1 MRNCQRDL
9 KIILRKLKIYNLA
22 RKLLFLLPP
31 EQSQNISHFFLKL
44 FSGLYKSK
52 QTRFSVKGLKIKNR
66 LGLAAGLDKNARL
79 INEFDNIGFG
89 FVEVGTI
96 TPKPQYGNPKP
107 RIKRLISNE
116 SLLNSLGFPNEG
128 VATIK
133 PRLQKVRDDI
143 CLGVNI
149 GPNKDTVPQ
158 EIVNDYLFCYRE
170 VFKYADFVTMNIS
183 SPNTPNLRSLHN
195 IENFKSVIDAILNE
209 RSKHQKQPKI
219 FIKISPDEESKTY
232 KDLIET
238 INDSAIDGVV
248 ISNTS
253 DNQSLKESLKV
264 GHLPGGISGKSLKN
278 SANKILKEIKTIIN
292 QEKII
297 VAVGGIFDVDSY
309 NEKFELGA
317 DLVQMY
323 TGLIYEG
330 PNLVKR
336 IVKNDKQISSNS

>member
-1 MRNCQRDL
+1 M
-9 KIILRKLKIYNLA
+9 RKLKIYKLA

-44 FSGLYKSK
+44 LSGLYKSK
-52 QTRFSVKGLKIKNR
+52 QTHLFVKGLRVKNR

-96 TPKPQYGNPKP
+96 TPKAQYGNPKP
-107 RIKRLISNE
+107 RIKRLISHE

-128 VATIK
+128 VRSIK
-133 PRLQKVRDDI
+133 SRLKKVSGDI

-149 GPNKDTVPQ
+149 GPNKDTVP
-158 EIVNDYLFCYRE
+158 EEVINDYLLCYEE
-170 VFKYADFVTMNIS
+170 VFEYADFVTINIS

-195 IENFKSVIDAILNE
+195 AENFKAVIDAILSE
-209 RSKHQKQPKI
+209 RNRHQKKPKV
-219 FIKISPDEESKTY
+219 FIKISPDEQSNIY

-238 INDSAIDGVV
+238 INNSEIDGVI

-253 DNQSLKESLKV
+253 NSQNLKESLNV

-278 SANKILKEIKTIIN
+278 SSNKILKEIKTMIN
-292 QEKII
+292 EEKII

>member
-1 MRNCQRDL
+1 M
-9 KIILRKLKIYNLA
+9 RKLKIYNLA

-195 IENFKSVIDAILNE
+195 IENFKTVIDAILNE

-253 DNQSLKESLKV
+253 DNQNLKESLKV

-336 IVKNDKQISSNS
+336 IVKNDNQISSNS

>member
-1 MRNCQRDL
+1 M
-9 KIILRKLKIYNLA
+9 
-22 RKLLFLLPP
+22 
-31 EQSQNISHFFLKL
+31 
-44 FSGLYKSK
+44 
-52 QTRFSVKGLKIKNR
+52 KGLRVKNR

-89 FVEVGTI
+89 FVEVGTV
-96 TPKPQYGNPKP
+96 TPKAQYGNPKP
-107 RIKRLISNE
+107 RIKRLISHE

-128 VATIK
+128 VRSIK
-133 PRLQKVRDDI
+133 SRLKKVSGDI

-149 GPNKDTVPQ
+149 GPNKDTVP
-158 EIVNDYLFCYRE
+158 EEVINDYLLCYEE
-170 VFKYADFVTMNIS
+170 VFEYADFVTINIS

-195 IENFKSVIDAILNE
+195 AENFKAVIDAILNE
-209 RSKHQKQPKI
+209 RNRHQKKPKV

-232 KDLIET
+232 INLIEI
-238 INDSAIDGVV
+238 INNSAIDGVI

-253 DNQSLKESLKV
+253 NNQNLKKSLNV
-264 GHLPGGISGKSLKN
+264 AHLPGGISGKSLKN
-278 SANKILKEIKTIIN
+278 SSNKILKEIKTMIN
-292 QEKII
+292 KEKII

>member
-1 MRNCQRDL
+1 MR
-9 KIILRKLKIYNLA
+9 
-22 RKLLFLLPP
+22 
-31 EQSQNISHFFLKL
+31 
-44 FSGLYKSK
+44 
-52 QTRFSVKGLKIKNR
+52 IKNR

-89 FVEVGTI
+89 FIEVGTI
-96 TPKPQYGNPKP
+96 TPKAQYGNPKP

-128 VATIK
+128 VKAIK
-133 PRLQKVRDDI
+133 SRLKKVSEDI

-149 GPNKDTVPQ
+149 GPNKETAS
-158 EIVNDYLFCYRE
+158 EELVNDYLLCYEE
-170 VFKYADFVTMNIS
+170 VFEYADFVTINIS

-195 IENFKSVIDAILNE
+195 IENFKAVINAILSE
-209 RSKHQKQPKI
+209 RNKHQKKPKV
-219 FIKISPDEESKTY
+219 FIKISPDEQSNIY

-238 INDSAIDGVV
+238 INNSEIDGVI

-253 DNQSLKESLKV
+253 NSQNLKESLNV

-278 SANKILKEIKTIIN
+278 SSNKILKEIKTMIN
-292 QEKII
+292 EEKII

>member
-1 MRNCQRDL
+1 M
-9 KIILRKLKIYNLA
+9 RKLKIYKLA

-52 QTRFSVKGLKIKNR
+52 QTHLFVKGLRVKNR

-89 FVEVGTI
+89 FVEVGTV
-96 TPKPQYGNPKP
+96 TPKAQYGNPKP
-107 RIKRLISNE
+107 RIKRLISHE

-128 VATIK
+128 VRSIK
-133 PRLQKVRDDI
+133 SRLKKVSDDI

-149 GPNKDTVPQ
+149 GPNKDTAPEKV
-158 EIVNDYLFCYRE
+158 INDYLLCYEE
-170 VFKYADFVTMNIS
+170 VFEYADFVTINIS

-195 IENFKSVIDAILNE
+195 AENFKAVIDAILSE
-209 RSKHQKQPKI
+209 RNRHQKKPKV

-232 KDLIET
+232 TNLIET
-238 INDSAIDGVV
+238 INNSAIDGVI

-253 DNQSLKESLKV
+253 NNQNLKKSLNV
-264 GHLPGGISGKSLKN
+264 AHLPGGISGKSLKN
-278 SANKILKEIKTIIN
+278 SSNKILKEIRTMIN
-292 QEKII
+292 KEKII

>member
-1 MRNCQRDL
+1 M
-9 KIILRKLKIYNLA
+9 RKLKIYKLA

-52 QTRFSVKGLKIKNR
+52 QTHLFVKGLRVKNR

-96 TPKPQYGNPKP
+96 TPKAQYGNPKP
-107 RIKRLISNE
+107 RIKRLISHE

-128 VATIK
+128 VRSIK
-133 PRLQKVRDDI
+133 SRLKKVSDDI

-149 GPNKDTVPQ
+149 GPNKDTAPEKV
-158 EIVNDYLFCYRE
+158 INDYLLCYEE
-170 VFKYADFVTMNIS
+170 VFEYADFVTINIS

-195 IENFKSVIDAILNE
+195 AENFKAVIDAILSE
-209 RSKHQKQPKI
+209 RNRHQKKPKV

-232 KDLIET
+232 TNLIET
-238 INDSAIDGVV
+238 INNSAIDGVI

-253 DNQSLKESLKV
+253 NNQNLKKSLNV
-264 GHLPGGISGKSLKN
+264 AHLPGGISGKSLKN
-278 SANKILKEIKTIIN
+278 SSNKILKEIKTMIN
-292 QEKII
+292 KEKII

-336 IVKNDKQISSNS
+336 IIKNDNQISSNS

>member
-1 MRNCQRDL
+1 M
-9 KIILRKLKIYNLA
+9 RKLKIYNLA

-128 VATIK
+128 VSTIK
-133 PRLQKVRDDI
+133 PRLKKVRDDI

-336 IVKNDKQISSNS
+336 IVKNDNQISSNS

>member
-1 MRNCQRDL
+1 M
-9 KIILRKLKIYNLA
+9 RKLKIYNLA

-133 PRLQKVRDDI
+133 PRLKKVRDDI

-219 FIKISPDEESKTY
+219 FIKISPDEESKIY

-253 DNQSLKESLKV
+253 DNQNLKESLKV

-336 IVKNDKQISSNS
+336 IIKNDNQISSNS

>member
-1 MRNCQRDL
+1 M
-9 KIILRKLKIYNLA
+9 RKLKIYKLA

-52 QTRFSVKGLKIKNR
+52 QTHLFVKGLRVKNR

-96 TPKPQYGNPKP
+96 TPKAQYGNPKP
-107 RIKRLISNE
+107 RIKRLISHE

-128 VATIK
+128 VRSIK
-133 PRLQKVRDDI
+133 SRLKKVSDDI

-149 GPNKDTVPQ
+149 GPNKDTAPEKV
-158 EIVNDYLFCYRE
+158 INDYLLCYEE
-170 VFKYADFVTMNIS
+170 VFEYADFVTINIS

-195 IENFKSVIDAILNE
+195 AENFKAVIDAILSE
-209 RSKHQKQPKI
+209 RNRHQKKPKV

-232 KDLIET
+232 TNLIET
-238 INDSAIDGVV
+238 VNNSAIDGVI

-253 DNQSLKESLKV
+253 NNQNLKKSLNV
-264 GHLPGGISGKSLKN
+264 AHLPGGISGKSLKN
-278 SANKILKEIKTIIN
+278 SSNKILKEIKTMIN
-292 QEKII
+292 KEKII

>member
-1 MRNCQRDL
+1 M
-9 KIILRKLKIYNLA
+9 
-22 RKLLFLLPP
+22 
-31 EQSQNISHFFLKL
+31 
-44 FSGLYKSK
+44 
-52 QTRFSVKGLKIKNR
+52 KGLRVKNR

-89 FVEVGTI
+89 FVEVGTV
-96 TPKPQYGNPKP
+96 TPKAQYGNPKP
-107 RIKRLISNE
+107 RIKRLISHE

-128 VATIK
+128 VRSIK
-133 PRLQKVRDDI
+133 SRLKKVSGDI

-149 GPNKDTVPQ
+149 GPNKDTVP
-158 EIVNDYLFCYRE
+158 EEVINDYLLCYEE
-170 VFKYADFVTMNIS
+170 VFEYADFVTINIS

-195 IENFKSVIDAILNE
+195 AENFKAVIDAILSE
-209 RSKHQKQPKI
+209 RNRHQKKPKV

-232 KDLIET
+232 INLIET
-238 INDSAIDGVV
+238 INNSAIDGVI

-253 DNQSLKESLKV
+253 NNQNLKKSLNV
-264 GHLPGGISGKSLKN
+264 AHLPGGISGKSLKN
-278 SANKILKEIKTIIN
+278 SSNKILKEIKTMIN
-292 QEKII
+292 KEKII

>member
-1 MRNCQRDL
+1 M
-9 KIILRKLKIYNLA
+9 RKLKIYKLA

-52 QTRFSVKGLKIKNR
+52 QTHLFVKGLRVKNR

-96 TPKPQYGNPKP
+96 TPKAQYGNPKP
-107 RIKRLISNE
+107 RIKRLISHE

-128 VATIK
+128 VRSIK
-133 PRLQKVRDDI
+133 SRLKKVSGDI

-149 GPNKDTVPQ
+149 GPNKDTLPEEV
-158 EIVNDYLFCYRE
+158 INDYLLCYEE
-170 VFKYADFVTMNIS
+170 VFEYADFVTINIS

-195 IENFKSVIDAILNE
+195 AENFKSVIDAILSE
-209 RSKHQKQPKI
+209 RNRHQKKPKV

-232 KDLIET
+232 TNLIET
-238 INDSAIDGVV
+238 INNSAIDGVI

-253 DNQSLKESLKV
+253 NNQNLKKSLNV
-264 GHLPGGISGKSLKN
+264 AHLPGGISGKSLKN
-278 SANKILKEIKTIIN
+278 SSNKILKEIRTMIN
-292 QEKII
+292 KEKII

>member
-1 MRNCQRDL
+1 M
-9 KIILRKLKIYNLA
+9 RKLKIYKLA

-52 QTRFSVKGLKIKNR
+52 QTHIYVKGLRVKNR

-96 TPKPQYGNPKP
+96 TPKAQYGNPKP
-107 RIKRLISNE
+107 RIKRLISHE

-128 VATIK
+128 VRSIK
-133 PRLQKVRDDI
+133 SRLKKVSGDI

-149 GPNKDTVPQ
+149 GPNKDTVP
-158 EIVNDYLFCYRE
+158 EEVINDYLLCYEE
-170 VFKYADFVTMNIS
+170 VFEYADFVTINIS

-195 IENFKSVIDAILNE
+195 AENFKAVIDAIISE
-209 RSKHQKQPKI
+209 RNRHQKKPKV

-232 KDLIET
+232 TNLIEI
-238 INDSAIDGVV
+238 INNSAIDGVI

-253 DNQSLKESLKV
+253 NNQNLKKSLNV
-264 GHLPGGISGKSLKN
+264 AHLPGGISGKSLKN
-278 SANKILKEIKTIIN
+278 SSNKILKEIKTMIN
-292 QEKII
+292 KEKII

>member
-1 MRNCQRDL
+1 M
-9 KIILRKLKIYNLA
+9 
-22 RKLLFLLPP
+22 
-31 EQSQNISHFFLKL
+31 
-44 FSGLYKSK
+44 
-52 QTRFSVKGLKIKNR
+52 KGLRVKNR

-89 FVEVGTI
+89 FIEVGTI
-96 TPKPQYGNPKP
+96 TPKAQYGNPKP

-128 VATIK
+128 VKAIK
-133 PRLQKVRDDI
+133 SRLKKVSEDI

-149 GPNKDTVPQ
+149 GPNKETAS
-158 EIVNDYLFCYRE
+158 EELVNDYLLCYEE
-170 VFKYADFVTMNIS
+170 VFEYADFVTINIS

-195 IENFKSVIDAILNE
+195 IENFKAVINAILSE
-209 RSKHQKQPKI
+209 RNKHQKKPKV
-219 FIKISPDEESKTY
+219 FIKISPDEQSNIY

-238 INDSAIDGVV
+238 INNSEIDGVI

-253 DNQSLKESLKV
+253 NSQNLKESLNV

-278 SANKILKEIKTIIN
+278 SSNKILKEIKTMIN
-292 QEKII
+292 EEKII

>member
-1 MRNCQRDL
+1 M
-9 KIILRKLKIYNLA
+9 RKLKIYKLA

-52 QTRFSVKGLKIKNR
+52 QTHLFVKGLRVKNR

-96 TPKPQYGNPKP
+96 TPKAQYGNPKP
-107 RIKRLISNE
+107 RIKRLISHE

-128 VATIK
+128 VRSIK
-133 PRLQKVRDDI
+133 SRLKKVSDDI

-149 GPNKDTVPQ
+149 GPNKDTAPEEV
-158 EIVNDYLFCYRE
+158 INDYLLCYEE
-170 VFKYADFVTMNIS
+170 VFEYADFVTINIS

-195 IENFKSVIDAILNE
+195 AENFKAVIDAILSE
-209 RSKHQKQPKI
+209 RNRHQKKPKV

-232 KDLIET
+232 TNLIET
-238 INDSAIDGVV
+238 INNSAIDGVI

-253 DNQSLKESLKV
+253 NNQNLKKSLNV
-264 GHLPGGISGKSLKN
+264 AHLPGGISGKSLKN
-278 SANKILKEIKTIIN
+278 SSNKILKEIKTMIN
-292 QEKII
+292 KEKII

-336 IVKNDKQISSNS
+336 IVKNDNQISSNS

>member
-1 MRNCQRDL
+1 MR
-9 KIILRKLKIYNLA
+9 
-22 RKLLFLLPP
+22 
-31 EQSQNISHFFLKL
+31 
-44 FSGLYKSK
+44 
-52 QTRFSVKGLKIKNR
+52 IKNR

-89 FVEVGTI
+89 FIEVGTI
-96 TPKPQYGNPKP
+96 TPKAQYGNPKP

-128 VATIK
+128 VKAIK
-133 PRLQKVRDDI
+133 SRLKKVSKDI

-149 GPNKDTVPQ
+149 GPNKETAS
-158 EIVNDYLFCYRE
+158 EELVNDYLLCYEE
-170 VFKYADFVTMNIS
+170 VFEYADFVTINIS

-195 IENFKSVIDAILNE
+195 IENFKAVIDAILSE
-209 RSKHQKQPKI
+209 RNKHQKKPKV
-219 FIKISPDEESKTY
+219 FIKISPDEQSNIY

-238 INDSAIDGVV
+238 INNSEIDGVI

-253 DNQSLKESLKV
+253 NSQNLKESLNV

-278 SANKILKEIKTIIN
+278 SSNKILKEIKTMIN
-292 QEKII
+292 EEKII

>member
-1 MRNCQRDL
+1 M
-9 KIILRKLKIYNLA
+9 
-22 RKLLFLLPP
+22 
-31 EQSQNISHFFLKL
+31 
-44 FSGLYKSK
+44 
-52 QTRFSVKGLKIKNR
+52 KGLRVKNR

-89 FVEVGTI
+89 FVEVGTV
-96 TPKPQYGNPKP
+96 TPKAQYGNPKP
-107 RIKRLISNE
+107 RIKRLISHE

-128 VATIK
+128 VRSIK
-133 PRLQKVRDDI
+133 SRLKKVSGDI

-149 GPNKDTVPQ
+149 GPNKDTVP
-158 EIVNDYLFCYRE
+158 EEVINDYLLCYEE
-170 VFKYADFVTMNIS
+170 VFEYADFVTINIS
-183 SPNTPNLRSLHN
+183 SPNTPNLRSLHKV
-195 IENFKSVIDAILNE
+195 EKFKAVIDAILSE
-209 RSKHQKQPKI
+209 RNRHQKKPKV

-232 KDLIET
+232 TNLIET
-238 INDSAIDGVV
+238 INNSAIDGVI

-253 DNQSLKESLKV
+253 NNQNLKKSLNV
-264 GHLPGGISGKSLKN
+264 AHLPGGISGKSLKN
-278 SANKILKEIKTIIN
+278 SSNKILKEIKTMIN
-292 QEKII
+292 KEKII

>member
-1 MRNCQRDL
+1 M
-9 KIILRKLKIYNLA
+9 RKLKIYNLA

-89 FVEVGTI
+89 FIEVGTI

-107 RIKRLISNE
+107 RIKRLISHE

-149 GPNKDTVPQ
+149 GPNKDTVSQ

-170 VFKYADFVTMNIS
+170 VFKYADFVTINIS

-195 IENFKSVIDAILNE
+195 IENFKSVIDAILIE

-253 DNQSLKESLKV
+253 DNQNLKESLKV

>member
-1 MRNCQRDL
+1 M
-9 KIILRKLKIYNLA
+9 RKLKIYKLA

-52 QTRFSVKGLKIKNR
+52 QTHLFVKGLRVKNR

-89 FVEVGTI
+89 FVEVGTV
-96 TPKPQYGNPKP
+96 TPKAQYGNPKP
-107 RIKRLISNE
+107 RIKRLISHE

-128 VATIK
+128 VSSIK
-133 PRLQKVRDDI
+133 SRLRKVSGGL

-149 GPNKDTVPQ
+149 GPNKDTVP
-158 EIVNDYLFCYRE
+158 EEVINDYLLCYEE
-170 VFKYADFVTMNIS
+170 VFEYADFVTINIS

-195 IENFKSVIDAILNE
+195 AENFKAVIDAILSE
-209 RSKHQKQPKI
+209 RNRHQKKPKV

-232 KDLIET
+232 TNLIET
-238 INDSAIDGVV
+238 INNSAIDGVI

-253 DNQSLKESLKV
+253 NNQNLKKSLNV
-264 GHLPGGISGKSLKN
+264 AHLPGGISGKSLKN
-278 SANKILKEIKTIIN
+278 SSNKILKEIKTMIN
-292 QEKII
+292 KEKII

-336 IVKNDKQISSNS
+336 IVKNDNQISSNS

>member
-1 MRNCQRDL
+1 MR
-9 KIILRKLKIYNLA
+9 
-22 RKLLFLLPP
+22 
-31 EQSQNISHFFLKL
+31 
-44 FSGLYKSK
+44 
-52 QTRFSVKGLKIKNR
+52 IKNR

-89 FVEVGTI
+89 FIEVGTI
-96 TPKPQYGNPKP
+96 TPKAQYGNPKP

-128 VATIK
+128 VKAIK
-133 PRLQKVRDDI
+133 SRLKKVSEDI

-149 GPNKDTVPQ
+149 GPNKETAS
-158 EIVNDYLFCYRE
+158 EELVNDYLLCYEE
-170 VFKYADFVTMNIS
+170 VFEYADFVTINIS

-195 IENFKSVIDAILNE
+195 AENFKAVIDAILSE
-209 RSKHQKQPKI
+209 RNRHQKKPKV

-232 KDLIET
+232 TNLIET
-238 INDSAIDGVV
+238 INNSAIDGVI

-253 DNQSLKESLKV
+253 NNQDLKKSLNV
-264 GHLPGGISGKSLKN
+264 AHLPGGISGKSLKN
-278 SANKILKEIKTIIN
+278 SSNKILKEIKTMIN
-292 QEKII
+292 KEKII

-336 IVKNDKQISSNS
+336 IVKNGKQISSNS

>member
-1 MRNCQRDL
+1 
-9 KIILRKLKIYNLA
+9 
-22 RKLLFLLPP
+22 
-31 EQSQNISHFFLKL
+31 
-44 FSGLYKSK
+44 
-52 QTRFSVKGLKIKNR
+52 VKGLRVKNR

-96 TPKPQYGNPKP
+96 TPKAQYGNPKP
-107 RIKRLISNE
+107 RVKRLISDE

-128 VATIK
+128 VKTIK
-133 PRLQKVRDDI
+133 SRLEKVSDDI

-149 GPNKDTVPQ
+149 GPNKDTVP
-158 EIVNDYLFCYRE
+158 EKIVNDYLLCYE
-170 VFKYADFVTMNIS
+170 KIFEYADFVTINIS

-195 IENFKSVIDAILNE
+195 TENFKAVIDAILIE
-209 RSKHQKQPKI
+209 RNKHQKKPKI
-219 FIKISPDEESKTY
+219 FIKISPDEEFSTY

-238 INDSAIDGVV
+238 INNSAIDGVI

-253 DNQSLKESLKV
+253 NNQNLKESLNV
-264 GHLPGGISGKSLKN
+264 AHLPGGVSGKSLRD
-278 SANKILKEIKTIIN
+278 SSNKILKEIKSIISD
-292 QEKII
+292 EKII
-297 VAVGGIFDVDSY
+297 VAVGGVFDVDSY
-309 NEKFELGA
+309 NEKLELGA

-336 IVKNDKQISSNS
+336 IIENDKQITRNS

>member
-1 MRNCQRDL
+1 MG
-9 KIILRKLKIYNLA
+9 KLKIYKLA

-52 QTRFSVKGLKIKNR
+52 QTHLFVKGLRVKNR

-96 TPKPQYGNPKP
+96 TPKAQYGNPKP
-107 RIKRLISNE
+107 RIKRLISHE

-128 VATIK
+128 VRSIK
-133 PRLQKVRDDI
+133 SRLKKVSGDI

-149 GPNKDTVPQ
+149 GPNKDTVP
-158 EIVNDYLFCYRE
+158 EEVINDYLLCYEE
-170 VFKYADFVTMNIS
+170 VFEYADFVTINIS

-195 IENFKSVIDAILNE
+195 AENFKAVIDAILNE
-209 RSKHQKQPKI
+209 RNRHQKKPKV

-232 KDLIET
+232 TNLIEI
-238 INDSAIDGVV
+238 INNSAIDGVI

-253 DNQSLKESLKV
+253 NNQNLKKSLNV
-264 GHLPGGISGKSLKN
+264 AHLPGGISGKSLKN
-278 SANKILKEIKTIIN
+278 SSNKILKEIKTMIN
-292 QEKII
+292 KEKII

>member
-1 MRNCQRDL
+1 M
-9 KIILRKLKIYNLA
+9 RKLKIYKLA

-52 QTRFSVKGLKIKNR
+52 QTHLFVKGLRVKNR

-89 FVEVGTI
+89 FVEVGTV
-96 TPKPQYGNPKP
+96 TPKAQYGNPKP
-107 RIKRLISNE
+107 RIKRLISHE

-128 VATIK
+128 VRSIK
-133 PRLQKVRDDI
+133 SRLKKVSGDI

-149 GPNKDTVPQ
+149 GPNKDTVP
-158 EIVNDYLFCYRE
+158 EEVINDYLLCYEE
-170 VFKYADFVTMNIS
+170 VFEYADFVTINIS

-195 IENFKSVIDAILNE
+195 AENFKAVIDAILSE
-209 RSKHQKQPKI
+209 RNRHQKKPKV

-232 KDLIET
+232 TNLIET
-238 INDSAIDGVV
+238 INNSAIDGVI
-248 ISNTS
+248 ISNS
-253 DNQSLKESLKV
+253 SNNQNLKKSLNV
-264 GHLPGGISGKSLKN
+264 AHLPGGISGKSLKN
-278 SANKILKEIKTIIN
+278 SSNKILKEIKTMIN
-292 QEKII
+292 KEKII

>member
-1 MRNCQRDL
+1 M
-9 KIILRKLKIYNLA
+9 RKLKIYKLA

-52 QTRFSVKGLKIKNR
+52 QTHLFVKGLRVKNR

-96 TPKPQYGNPKP
+96 TPKAQYGNPKP
-107 RIKRLISNE
+107 RIKRLISHE

-128 VATIK
+128 VRSIK
-133 PRLQKVRDDI
+133 SRLKKVSGDI

-149 GPNKDTVPQ
+149 GPNKDTVP
-158 EIVNDYLFCYRE
+158 EEVINDYLLCYEE
-170 VFKYADFVTMNIS
+170 VFEYADFVTINIS

-195 IENFKSVIDAILNE
+195 AENFKAVIDAILSE
-209 RSKHQKQPKI
+209 RNRHQKKPKV

-232 KDLIET
+232 TNLIET
-238 INDSAIDGVV
+238 INNSEIDGVI

-253 DNQSLKESLKV
+253 NNQNLKKSLNV
-264 GHLPGGISGKSLKN
+264 AHLPGGISGKSLKN
-278 SANKILKEIKTIIN
+278 SSNKILKEIKTMIN
-292 QEKII
+292 KEKII

>member
-1 MRNCQRDL
+1 M
-9 KIILRKLKIYNLA
+9 RKLKIYKLA

-52 QTRFSVKGLKIKNR
+52 QTHLFVKGLRVKNR

-89 FVEVGTI
+89 FVEVGTV
-96 TPKPQYGNPKP
+96 TPKAQYGNPKP
-107 RIKRLISNE
+107 RIKRLISHE

-128 VATIK
+128 VRSIK
-133 PRLQKVRDDI
+133 SRLKKVSDDI

-149 GPNKDTVPQ
+149 GPNKDTAPEEV
-158 EIVNDYLFCYRE
+158 INDYLLCYEE
-170 VFKYADFVTMNIS
+170 VFEYADFVTINIS

-195 IENFKSVIDAILNE
+195 AENFKAVIDAILSE
-209 RSKHQKQPKI
+209 RNRHQKKPKV

-232 KDLIET
+232 TNLIET
-238 INDSAIDGVV
+238 INNSAIDGVI

-253 DNQSLKESLKV
+253 NNQNLKKSLNV
-264 GHLPGGISGKSLKN
+264 AHLPGGISGKSLKN
-278 SANKILKEIKTIIN
+278 YSNKILKEIRTMIN
-292 QEKII
+292 KEKII

>member
-1 MRNCQRDL
+1 M
-9 KIILRKLKIYNLA
+9 RKLKIYKLA

-31 EQSQNISHFFLKL
+31 EQSQNISHLFLKL

-52 QTRFSVKGLKIKNR
+52 QTHLFVKGLRVKNR

-89 FVEVGTI
+89 FVEVGTV
-96 TPKPQYGNPKP
+96 TPKAQYGNPKP
-107 RIKRLISNE
+107 RIKRLISHE

-128 VATIK
+128 VRSIK
-133 PRLQKVRDDI
+133 SRLKKVSGDI

-149 GPNKDTVPQ
+149 GPNKDTVP
-158 EIVNDYLFCYRE
+158 EEVINDYLLCYEE
-170 VFKYADFVTMNIS
+170 VFEYADFVTINIS
-183 SPNTPNLRSLHN
+183 SPNTPNLRSLHKV
-195 IENFKSVIDAILNE
+195 EKFKAVIDAILSE
-209 RSKHQKQPKI
+209 RNRHQKKPKV
-219 FIKISPDEESKTY
+219 FIKISPDEEFKTY
-232 KDLIET
+232 TNLIET
-238 INDSAIDGVV
+238 INNSAIDGVI

-253 DNQSLKESLKV
+253 NNKNLKKSLNV
-264 GHLPGGISGKSLKN
+264 AHLPGGISGKSLKN
-278 SANKILKEIKTIIN
+278 SSNKILKEIKAMIN
-292 QEKII
+292 KEKII

-336 IVKNDKQISSNS
+336 IVKNDNQISSNS

>member
-1 MRNCQRDL
+1 L
-9 KIILRKLKIYNLA
+9 GKLKIYKLA

-31 EQSQNISHFFLKL
+31 ELSQNISHFFLKL
-44 FSGLYKSK
+44 FSGFYKIK
-52 QTRFSVKGLKIKNR
+52 QTHLHVKGMRIKNR

-89 FVEVGTI
+89 FIEVGTI
-96 TPKPQYGNPKP
+96 TPKAQYGNPKP

-128 VATIK
+128 VKAIK
-133 PRLQKVRDDI
+133 ARLKKVSEDI

-149 GPNKDTVPQ
+149 GPNKETASD
-158 EIVNDYLFCYRE
+158 ELVNDYLLCYEE
-170 VFKYADFVTMNIS
+170 VFEYADFVTINIS

-195 IENFKSVIDAILNE
+195 IENFKAVINAILSE
-209 RSKHQKQPKI
+209 RNKHQKKPKV
-219 FIKISPDEESKTY
+219 FIKISPDEQSNIY

-238 INDSAIDGVV
+238 INNSEIDGVI

-253 DNQSLKESLKV
+253 NSQNLKESLNV

-278 SANKILKEIKTIIN
+278 SSNKILKEIKTMIN
-292 QEKII
+292 EEKII

>member
-1 MRNCQRDL
+1 M
-9 KIILRKLKIYNLA
+9 
-22 RKLLFLLPP
+22 
-31 EQSQNISHFFLKL
+31 
-44 FSGLYKSK
+44 
-52 QTRFSVKGLKIKNR
+52 KGLRVKNR

-89 FVEVGTI
+89 FVEVGTV
-96 TPKPQYGNPKP
+96 TPKAQYGNPKP
-107 RIKRLISNE
+107 RIKRLVSHE

-128 VATIK
+128 VRSIK
-133 PRLQKVRDDI
+133 SRLKKVSDDI

-149 GPNKDTVPQ
+149 GPNKDTIS
-158 EIVNDYLFCYRE
+158 EKIINDYLLCYEE
-170 VFKYADFVTMNIS
+170 VFEYADFVTINIS
-183 SPNTPNLRSLHN
+183 SPNTPNLRSLHSA
-195 IENFKSVIDAILNE
+195 ENFKAVIDAILSE
-209 RSKHQKQPKI
+209 RNRHQKKPKI

-232 KDLIET
+232 TNLIET
-238 INDSAIDGVV
+238 INNSAIDGVI

-253 DNQSLKESLKV
+253 NNQNLKKSLNV
-264 GHLPGGISGKSLKN
+264 AHLPGGISGKSLKN
-278 SANKILKEIKTIIN
+278 SSNKILKEIRTMIN
-292 QEKII
+292 KEKII

>member
-1 MRNCQRDL
+1 M
-9 KIILRKLKIYNLA
+9 RKLKIYKLA

-52 QTRFSVKGLKIKNR
+52 QTHLFVKGLRVKNR
-66 LGLAAGLDKNARL
+66 LGLAAGLDKNAKL

-89 FVEVGTI
+89 FVEVGTV
-96 TPKPQYGNPKP
+96 TPKAQYGNPKP
-107 RIKRLISNE
+107 RIKRLISHE

-128 VATIK
+128 VRSIK
-133 PRLQKVRDDI
+133 SRLKKVNGDI

-149 GPNKDTVPQ
+149 GPNKDTVP
-158 EIVNDYLFCYRE
+158 EEVINDYLLCYEE
-170 VFKYADFVTMNIS
+170 VFEYADFVTINIS

-195 IENFKSVIDAILNE
+195 AENFKAVIDAILSE
-209 RSKHQKQPKI
+209 RNRHQKKPKV

-232 KDLIET
+232 TNLIET
-238 INDSAIDGVV
+238 INNSAIDGVI

-253 DNQSLKESLKV
+253 NNKNLKKSLNV
-264 GHLPGGISGKSLKN
+264 AHLPGGISGKSLKN
-278 SANKILKEIKTIIN
+278 SSNKILKEIKTMIN
-292 QEKII
+292 KEKII

>member
-1 MRNCQRDL
+1 M
-9 KIILRKLKIYNLA
+9 
-22 RKLLFLLPP
+22 
-31 EQSQNISHFFLKL
+31 
-44 FSGLYKSK
+44 
-52 QTRFSVKGLKIKNR
+52 KGLKIKNR

-107 RIKRLISNE
+107 RIKRLISHE

-128 VATIK
+128 VSTIK
-133 PRLQKVRDDI
+133 PRLQKIRDDI

-158 EIVNDYLFCYRE
+158 QIVKDYLFCYRE
-170 VFKYADFVTMNIS
+170 VFRYADFVTINIS

-195 IENFKSVIDAILNE
+195 IENFKSVIDAILIE

-253 DNQSLKESLKV
+253 DNQNLKESLKV

-336 IVKNDKQISSNS
+336 IVKNDNQISSNS

>member
-1 MRNCQRDL
+1 M
-9 KIILRKLKIYNLA
+9 RKLKIYKLA

-44 FSGLYKSK
+44 LSGLYKSK
-52 QTRFSVKGLKIKNR
+52 QTHFYVKGLRVKNR

-79 INEFDNIGFG
+79 VNEFDNIGFG
-89 FVEVGTI
+89 FVEVGTV
-96 TPKPQYGNPKP
+96 TPKAQYGNPKP
-107 RIKRLISNE
+107 RIKRLISHE

-128 VATIK
+128 VRSIK
-133 PRLQKVRDDI
+133 ARLKKVSGDI

-149 GPNKDTVPQ
+149 GPNKDTVP
-158 EIVNDYLFCYRE
+158 EEVINDYLLCYEE
-170 VFKYADFVTMNIS
+170 VFEYADFVTINIS

-195 IENFKSVIDAILNE
+195 AENFKAVIDAILSE
-209 RSKHQKQPKI
+209 RNRHQKKPKV
-219 FIKISPDEESKTY
+219 FIKFSPDEESKTY
-232 KDLIET
+232 TNLIET
-238 INDSAIDGVV
+238 INNSAIDGVI

-253 DNQSLKESLKV
+253 NNQNLKKSLNV
-264 GHLPGGISGKSLKN
+264 AHLPGGISGKSLKN
-278 SANKILKEIKTIIN
+278 SSNKILKEIKTMIN
-292 QEKII
+292 KEKII

>member
-1 MRNCQRDL
+1 M
-9 KIILRKLKIYNLA
+9 RKLKIYNLA

-195 IENFKSVIDAILNE
+195 IENFKTVIDAILNE

-248 ISNTS
+248 ITNTS
-253 DNQSLKESLKV
+253 DNQNLKESLKV

>member
-1 MRNCQRDL
+1 M
-9 KIILRKLKIYNLA
+9 RKLKIYKLA

-52 QTRFSVKGLKIKNR
+52 QTHLFVKGLRVKNR

-89 FVEVGTI
+89 FVEVGTV
-96 TPKPQYGNPKP
+96 TPKAQYGNPKP
-107 RIKRLISNE
+107 RIKRLISHE

-128 VATIK
+128 VRSIK
-133 PRLQKVRDDI
+133 SRLKKVSGDI

-149 GPNKDTVPQ
+149 GPNKDTVP
-158 EIVNDYLFCYRE
+158 EEVINDYLLCYEE
-170 VFKYADFVTMNIS
+170 VFEYADFVTINIS

-195 IENFKSVIDAILNE
+195 AENFKAVIDAILSE
-209 RSKHQKQPKI
+209 RNRHQKKPKI

-232 KDLIET
+232 TNLIET
-238 INDSAIDGVV
+238 INNSAIDGVI

-253 DNQSLKESLKV
+253 NNQNLKKSLNV
-264 GHLPGGISGKSLKN
+264 AHLPGGISGKSLKN
-278 SANKILKEIKTIIN
+278 SSNKILKEIKTMIN
-292 QEKII
+292 KEKII

>member
-1 MRNCQRDL
+1 M
-9 KIILRKLKIYNLA
+9 RKLKIYKLA

-52 QTRFSVKGLKIKNR
+52 QTHLFVKGLRVKNR

-89 FVEVGTI
+89 FVEVGTV
-96 TPKPQYGNPKP
+96 TPKAQYGNPKP
-107 RIKRLISNE
+107 RIKRLISHE

-128 VATIK
+128 VRSIK
-133 PRLQKVRDDI
+133 SRLKKVSGDI

-149 GPNKDTVPQ
+149 GPNKDTLPEEV
-158 EIVNDYLFCYRE
+158 INDYLLCYEE
-170 VFKYADFVTMNIS
+170 VFEYADFVTINIS

-195 IENFKSVIDAILNE
+195 AENFKAVIDAILNE
-209 RSKHQKQPKI
+209 RNRHQKKPKV

-232 KDLIET
+232 TNLIET
-238 INDSAIDGVV
+238 INNSAIDGVI

-253 DNQSLKESLKV
+253 NNQNLKKSLNV
-264 GHLPGGISGKSLKN
+264 AHLPGGISGKSLKN
-278 SANKILKEIKTIIN
+278 SSNKILKEIKTMIN
-292 QEKII
+292 KEKII

-317 DLVQMY
+317 DLVKMY

>member
-1 MRNCQRDL
+1 M
-9 KIILRKLKIYNLA
+9 RKLKIYKLA

-52 QTRFSVKGLKIKNR
+52 QTHLFVKGLRVKNR

-89 FVEVGTI
+89 FVEVGTV
-96 TPKPQYGNPKP
+96 TPKAQYGNPKP
-107 RIKRLISNE
+107 RIKRLISHE

-128 VATIK
+128 VRSIK
-133 PRLQKVRDDI
+133 PRLKKVSSDI

-149 GPNKDTVPQ
+149 GPNKDTVP
-158 EIVNDYLFCYRE
+158 EEVINDYLLCYEE
-170 VFKYADFVTMNIS
+170 VFEYADFVTINIS

-195 IENFKSVIDAILNE
+195 AENFKAVIDAILSE
-209 RSKHQKQPKI
+209 RNRHQKKPKV

-232 KDLIET
+232 TNLIET
-238 INDSAIDGVV
+238 INNSAIDGVI

-253 DNQSLKESLKV
+253 NNQNLKKSLNV
-264 GHLPGGISGKSLKN
+264 AHLPGGISGKSLKN
-278 SANKILKEIKTIIN
+278 SSNKILKEIKTMIN
-292 QEKII
+292 KEKII

>member
-1 MRNCQRDL
+1 M
-9 KIILRKLKIYNLA
+9 RKLKIYKLA

-52 QTRFSVKGLKIKNR
+52 QTHLFVKGLRVKNR

-89 FVEVGTI
+89 FIEVGTI
-96 TPKPQYGNPKP
+96 TPKAQYGNPKP
-107 RIKRLISNE
+107 RIKRLISHE

-128 VATIK
+128 VRSIK
-133 PRLQKVRDDI
+133 SRLKKVSDDI

-149 GPNKDTVPQ
+149 GPNKDTVP
-158 EIVNDYLFCYRE
+158 EEVINDYLLCYEE
-170 VFKYADFVTMNIS
+170 VFEYADFVTINIS

-195 IENFKSVIDAILNE
+195 AENFKAVIDAILSE
-209 RSKHQKQPKI
+209 RNRHQKKPKV

-232 KDLIET
+232 RNLIET
-238 INDSAIDGVV
+238 INNSAIDGVI

-253 DNQSLKESLKV
+253 NNQNLKKSLNV
-264 GHLPGGISGKSLKN
+264 AHLPGGISGKSLKN
-278 SANKILKEIKTIIN
+278 SSNKILKEIKTMIN
-292 QEKII
+292 KEKII

>member
-1 MRNCQRDL
+1 M
-9 KIILRKLKIYNLA
+9 
-22 RKLLFLLPP
+22 
-31 EQSQNISHFFLKL
+31 
-44 FSGLYKSK
+44 
-52 QTRFSVKGLKIKNR
+52 KGLRVKNR

-89 FVEVGTI
+89 FVEVGTV
-96 TPKPQYGNPKP
+96 TPKAQYGNPKP
-107 RIKRLISNE
+107 RIKRLISHE

-128 VATIK
+128 VRSIK
-133 PRLQKVRDDI
+133 SRIKKASGDI

-149 GPNKDTVPQ
+149 GPNKDTVP
-158 EIVNDYLFCYRE
+158 EEVINDYLLCYEE
-170 VFKYADFVTMNIS
+170 VFEYADFVTINIS
-183 SPNTPNLRSLHN
+183 SPNTPNLRSLHKV
-195 IENFKSVIDAILNE
+195 EKFKAVIDAILSE
-209 RSKHQKQPKI
+209 RNRHQKKPKV

-232 KDLIET
+232 TNLIET
-238 INDSAIDGVV
+238 INNSAIDGVI

-253 DNQSLKESLKV
+253 NNQNLKNSLNV
-264 GHLPGGISGKSLKN
+264 AHLPGGISGKSLKN
-278 SANKILKEIKTIIN
+278 SSNKILKEIKTMIN
-292 QEKII
+292 KEKII